1 MGLVAKNLKR
11 REKMNKIEIT
21 EEIILAD
28 LKLPELKKRYMEI
41 GQEDLIEP
49 KGEVE
54 PDEIFQGV
62 MDLLVQKLYALL
74 NLYRDTYYEW
84 ILAET
89 FWKIIGDMFGKS
101 GFLLVVRKGFV
112 IALAPKPEN

>member
-1 MGLVAKNLKR
+1 MD
-11 REKMNKIEIT
+11 KIKIT
-21 EEIILAD
+21 EEIVLTD

-41 GQEDLIEP
+41 GQDLIEP
-49 KGEVE
+49 KSEME

-62 MDLLVQKLYALL
+62 MDLPVQKLYTLL

-84 ILAET
+84 ILTET
-89 FWKIIGDMFGKS
+89 FWKIIGDLFGKS

-112 IALAPKPEN
+112 IALTPKPEN